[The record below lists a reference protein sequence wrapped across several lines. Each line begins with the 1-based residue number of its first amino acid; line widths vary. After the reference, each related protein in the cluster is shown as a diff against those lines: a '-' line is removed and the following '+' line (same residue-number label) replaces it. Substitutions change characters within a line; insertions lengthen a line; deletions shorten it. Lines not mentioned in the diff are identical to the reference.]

1 MYAHRLRWGL
11 TTLCIALALTTATTI
26 ATAQTP
32 LPAGLDAGPH
42 AVGFRVITVSDPSRP
57 TIASRA
63 RQLRLHVWYPAASG
77 AGDPLTIAGYLATG
91 NQGNAPGVVTAHRQ
105 DVTRLLALAPS
116 DDEWA
121 QYLAFGMQARLNAPP
136 VAQRFPLVVGI
147 LRPVSVAVGAEHL
160 ASHGYV
166 VAYVERQPSEP
177 FAAEGL
183 ILEGLILNEHQRDM
197 QLAIA
202 RLQDEPNVD
211 AGRLGLAGFA
221 TDGLAQLPLAMR
233 HPDVDAVVQFESNW
247 LATGVS
253 SYQKVAAFDPT
264 ALRVPLFFAYSENLG
279 RNTLQQVG
287 EIEDMRYASRYLL
300 YFGEPRITPLDFAIE
315 GVVLASIMERRKAA
329 RDGVTRVFL
338 ATHLYQR
345 RFLDAF
351 VKGDAAARATLETV
365 PVPRS
370 GGAMIELTAL
380 PAATPAMTRTALRT
394 LLDANLTDALARAR
408 EDLARDPK
416 AQVFDA
422 AWLSALGNDAVIR
435 GQTDR
440 AIAVYTLAT
449 EAAPKSAQA
458 FDSLSET
465 LERAGRR
472 GEALTAAEK
481 ALAALPGDS
490 SLSAADRQTLSDGL
504 KARIARLKT

>member
-1 MYAHRLRWGL
+1 
-11 TTLCIALALTTATTI
+11 
-26 ATAQTP
+26 
-32 LPAGLDAGPH
+32 
-42 AVGFRVITVSDPSRP
+42 
-57 TIASRA
+57 
-63 RQLRLHVWYPAASG
+63 
-77 AGDPLTIAGYLATG
+77 
-91 NQGNAPGVVTAHRQ
+91 
-105 DVTRLLALAPS
+105 
-116 DDEWA
+116 
-121 QYLAFGMQARLNAPP
+121 
-136 VAQRFPLVVGI
+136 
-147 LRPVSVAVGAEHL
+147 
-160 ASHGYV
+160 
-166 VAYVERQPSEP
+166 
-177 FAAEGL
+177 
-183 ILEGLILNEHQRDM
+183 
-197 QLAIA
+197 
-202 RLQDEPNVD
+202 
-211 AGRLGLAGFA
+211 
-221 TDGLAQLPLAMR
+221 
-233 HPDVDAVVQFESNW
+233 
-247 LATGVS
+247 
-253 SYQKVAAFDPT
+253 
-264 ALRVPLFFAYSENLG
+264 
-279 RNTLQQVG
+279 
-287 EIEDMRYASRYLL
+287 
-300 YFGEPRITPLDFAIE
+300 
-315 GVVLASIMERRKAA
+315 MERRKAA